1 MMMMMMFLQI
11 KQNNEFL
18 KVAFSHTDTDL
29 TTPKSSLQIQRHLEN
44 NSVSC
49 LCD

>member
-1 MMMMMMFLQI
+1 MMMMMFLQI

-29 TTPKSSLQIQRHLEN
+29 ITQNSSLLIQRHLEN
-44 NSVSC
+44 NSVNC
-49 LCD
+49 LCN